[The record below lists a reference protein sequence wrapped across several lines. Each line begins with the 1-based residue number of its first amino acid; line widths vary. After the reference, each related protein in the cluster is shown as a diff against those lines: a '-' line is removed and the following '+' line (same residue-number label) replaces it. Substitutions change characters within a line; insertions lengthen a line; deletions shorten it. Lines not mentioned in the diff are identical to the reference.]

1 MIILDAS
8 DGELDR
14 VAEPIFRAAI
24 ERAEELDAALLERGK
39 ALEAAGYHQQVKVTT
54 SSVLLFTMRDGAR
67 TPIQLRHNGADREFV
82 IGADAGAEKL
92 SSSELISRIRSHP
105 EQFSPNV
112 LLRPIV
118 QDYLL
123 PTLAYTGGAAE
134 AAYFAQAGAVYE
146 ALLGRVTPIIPRL
159 YLS

>member
-1 MIILDAS
+1 MI
-8 DGELDR
+8 
-14 VAEPIFRAAI
+14 
-24 ERAEELDAALLERGK
+24 
-39 ALEAAGYHQQVKVTT
+39 EA
-54 SSVLLFTMRDGAR
+54 DGA
-67 TPIQLRHNGADREFV
+67 
-82 IGADAGAEKL
+82 AEKI
-92 SSSELISRIRSHP
+92 SQAELLNRIASAP

-146 ALLGRVTPIIPRL
+146 RLAGRVTPLIPRFSATIVEPKIQRL
-159 YLS
+159 LERHGISVQDVFNGPEALRQLAGRAESARRSAGGV